1 MTRPLYLRTIQQFPG
16 GKPPFSLNHHWA
28 GKQMFD
34 RAILPC
40 AARSGK
46 SGKLSSHI
54 GKADSHLLVC
64 IDSTRTVTVQTYSLV
79 LDARTTMAHT
89 AAMDEFA
96 LRL

>member
-1 MTRPLYLRTIQQFPG
+1 MT
-16 GKPPFSLNHHWA
+16 PPWLLHNWSDDRA

-34 RAILPC
+34 QAILPC

-79 LDARTTMAHT
+79 P
-89 AAMDEFA
+89 
-96 LRL
+96 

>member
-1 MTRPLYLRTIQQFPG
+1 
-16 GKPPFSLNHHWA
+16 
-28 GKQMFD
+28 MFD

-64 IDSTRTVTVQTYSLV
+64 IDSTRAVTVQTYSLV
-79 LDARTTMAHT
+79 P
-89 AAMDEFA
+89 
-96 LRL
+96 